1 MLKLKKEMG
10 YKQKRS
16 DADRF
21 LLLIPPTIHR
31 VLGSTVGYYILSLSI
46 GSVNAGSRL
55 HCYAN
60 QACLYSEPNEC
71 KKRGRKAARG
81 RLGRRRK
88 CSNIIKG

>member
-46 GSVNAGSRL
+46 GSVNAGATL
-55 HCYAN
+55 LC
-60 QACLYSEPNEC
+60 
-71 KKRGRKAARG
+71 
-81 RLGRRRK
+81 
-88 CSNIIKG
+88 